1 MALARLKKE
10 ELEKLLREYFAER
23 RLLMYK
29 LDRVREAITELKS
42 LKALKTG
49 ADDESDEVTAVKR
62 GPGRP
67 KSVVKPAVR
76 KRRKRG
82 RPRKRRVEGGYR
94 LNDWDNMIS
103 GAITS
108 AKRLLTKQELLDHAI
123 VWAKKNHPTLRAAD
137 VDQKVIRALVKLT
150 GKRGVLGKHRTGKVR
165 GLHYGLVDWFFH
177 GKLRQEHKGKVIL
190 DEK

>member
-10 ELEKLLREYFAER
+10 ELEELLSGYFAER

-49 ADDESDEVTAVKR
+49 SDEVTDEETVVKR

-67 KSVVKPAVR
+67 RSTEPGTVR

-94 LNDWDNMIS
+94 LNDWDAMVS
-103 GAITS
+103 DAIIS
-108 AKRLLTKQELLDHAI
+108 AKRLLTKRELLEHAV
-123 VWAKKNHPTLRAAD
+123 VWAKKNHPTMRAAD
-137 VDQKVIRALVKLT
+137 VDQKLIRTLVKLT
-150 GKRGVLGKHRTGKVR
+150 GKRGVLGKHRTGKMR
-165 GLHYGLVDWFFH
+165 GLHYGVIDWFFH
-177 GKLRQEHKGKVIL
+177 GKLRQEHKGKVVL
-190 DEK
+190 DKE